1 MLHVDKNFFLSKQ
14 QAEEYL
20 NGKILAV
27 ITEYTIFKLDLLRD
41 QVMFRCLLN
50 QHTFSVFFEALQNE
64 INASDEDLQQ
74 FFLDALITYCAINI
88 EGEEKRAYPI
98 GEFNNNDELLD
109 WFLVWK
115 SCSKEERIDFI
126 EST

>member
-1 MLHVDKNFFLSKQ
+1 MLHINQNFFLSRQ
-14 QAEEYL
+14 QAEEFL

-27 ITEYTIFKLDLLRD
+27 ITEYTIFKLDLMRD
-41 QVMFRCLLN
+41 QVKFRCLLN
-50 QHTFSVFFEALQNE
+50 QHTFSVFFEALQKE
-64 INASDEDLQQ
+64 INASNEDLQQ

-88 EGEEKRAYPI
+88 EGDEKRAYPI
-98 GEFNNNDELLD
+98 GEFNNSDELLD
-109 WFLVWK
+109 WFLIWK